1 MKRNQC
7 LLTLLILAL
16 MILMLSVSTA
26 KTDPSTGRIRL
37 IAVGNQWQDV
47 NRYPLGLLRSDP
59 RIFLLSSIETAN
71 GLPADE
77 VRKRLRIKF
86 PRTKARFS
94 SEVDVLQLMFSPPW
108 VFTGE
113 QQQWIHD
120 SIYEDGVG
128 LVLIHMGWQPCLTDP
143 MLYCNRPQDWMNS
156 VIYDAWPMNVV
167 IGESSKPGVGLE
179 IVTRTPVVDLPD
191 FEKQP
196 IGFTGNAG
204 PGLIYARPGATV
216 HAKWR
221 VGGEDAIVSTN
232 YGEGIT
238 LCLPIMDFM
247 FQNPAIR
254 DWKYHV
260 DMVLNRIYFPAGVPV
275 PEDLELGHTL
285 RANFKAFYERKGMM
299 ISLID
304 FIDRFGANT
313 ASLNTLLD
321 ELEAQRKEASQSYM
335 KGNYQEALDQMQ
347 EALDGLASISS
358 ESMRLR
364 QRALF
369 WIYITEYLIV
379 SGTAMLSGF
388 VIWTL
393 MIKRRYYREINT
405 TRLSEIEN

>member
-1 MKRNQC
+1 M
-7 LLTLLILAL
+7 
-16 MILMLSVSTA
+16 
-26 KTDPSTGRIRL
+26 
-37 IAVGNQWQDV
+37 
-47 NRYPLGLLRSDP
+47 
-59 RIFLLSSIETAN
+59 
-71 GLPADE
+71 
-77 VRKRLRIKF
+77 
-86 PRTKARFS
+86 
-94 SEVDVLQLMFSPPW
+94 
-108 VFTGE
+108 
-113 QQQWIHD
+113 
-120 SIYEDGVG
+120 
-128 LVLIHMGWQPCLTDP
+128 
-143 MLYCNRPQDWMNS
+143 
-156 VIYDAWPMNVV
+156 
-167 IGESSKPGVGLE
+167 
-179 IVTRTPVVDLPD
+179 
-191 FEKQP
+191 
-196 IGFTGNAG
+196 
-204 PGLIYARPGATV
+204 
-216 HAKWR
+216 
-221 VGGEDAIVSTN
+221 
-232 YGEGIT
+232 
-238 LCLPIMDFM
+238 
-247 FQNPAIR
+247 
-254 DWKYHV
+254 
-260 DMVLNRIYFPAGVPV
+260 